1 LLTRKTLV
9 CKVDGRFA
17 ISRRLTYD
25 FRRKAYLMLKYFNAR
40 LGRINSPLLVA
51 VLAVVVSTSGC
62 GIFNTH
68 KTVRVPPLL
77 SPLRE
82 AGKDRLIAEVN
93 KLASTTSVH
102 GKVDVQFEDTSFA
115 TVGIADKYRQV
126 DGTVTLQRPAKIH
139 MAIQLLFVDLVQ
151 MSSDGEHFRVAVLQG
166 EEKYKRFVK
175 GTNNAVYDKLNS
187 NGVKPDPKMDSKQ
200 KSEKQ
205 TVSALSNLRPQHLTD
220 ALLMRP
226 IERQPGMFY
235 AESQFFQEEKDA
247 RREAGKDDRVIRAY
261 YLLDELEQTQSGDLL
276 LRRRFWFDRVGE
288 IRLARLQTYDDRG
301 ALITD
306 VAYFN
311 EKPFGAGPTVN
322 LPSRIEIT
330 RPQDQYKLSIS
341 YQDPVSVELNRD
353 YPPQSFVLENKWQL
367 PEVDLDAQNS
377 RKVTANH

>member
-1 LLTRKTLV
+1 M
-9 CKVDGRFA
+9 F
-17 ISRRLTYD
+17 
-25 FRRKAYLMLKYFNAR
+25 KYFSAR
-40 LGRINSPLLVA
+40 FDRLNSVGLIV
-51 VLAVVVSTSGC
+51 VLAVLLSTSGC

-77 SPLRE
+77 APLRD
-82 AGKDRLIAEVN
+82 AGKDRLMEEVN
-93 KLASTTSVH
+93 RLASTRSVH

-139 MAIQLLFVDLVQ
+139 LAIQLLFVDLVQ

-175 GTNNAVYDKLNS
+175 GTNNAVYEKLDS
-187 NGVKPDPKMDSKQ
+187 NGSAIDPKMDSKQ

-220 ALLMRP
+220 ALMIRP
-226 IERQPGMFY
+226 IEKQPGLFY
-235 AESQFFQEEKDA
+235 AQSQFFQEERDT
-247 RREAGKDDRVIRAY
+247 RRQAGKDDRAIHGY
-261 YLLDELEQTQSGDLL
+261 YLLDELEQTQTGDLV

-288 IRLARLQTYDDRG
+288 IKLARLQTFDERG
-301 ALITD
+301 ALVTD
-306 VAYFN
+306 VSYFN
-311 EKPFGAGPTVN
+311 EKPFGVGPVAN

-341 YQDPVSVELNRD
+341 YQDPASVELNID
-353 YPPQSFVLENKWQL
+353 YPPKAFVLENKWQL